1 MSECTGAITAYQAIR
16 RGHRVPI
23 PVVGPQWALA
33 RALAHVA
40 GAPVPDHIQEMLLRG
55 RLGDNSRAAEVL
67 GFAPT
72 TTTKDVIDQL
82 YRWPSVIHTPAREAV
97 A

>member
-1 MSECTGAITAYQAIR
+1 M
-16 RGHRVPI
+16 PI
-23 PVVGPQWALA
+23 PVVGPQWAIA
-33 RALAHVA
+33 QALAYLA
-40 GAPVPDHIQEMLLRG
+40 GAPVADHVQEMLHRG
-55 RLGDNSRAAEVL
+55 RLGDNSRAVEVL

-82 YRWPSVIHTPAREAV
+82 YRWPSVIHTPARQAV